1 VLKPFDAAKVCAQV
15 ERMLKTHQAQDVIG
29 HT

>member
-15 ERMLKTHQAQDVIG
+15 EEMLTEKRSSLG
-29 HT
+29 S